1 MIRKAMPDDLDA
13 VAEIYHHIHIQ
24 ERLNNICV
32 GWIPDVYPTR
42 ATAEKALERGGLFVY
57 QENDKILAAA
67 IINREQV
74 AVYADCDW
82 NYEASAD
89 EIMVIHTLV
98 VEPAAGKKGIGK
110 QFIAFYEAYA
120 RKEKCKVLR
129 LDTNAKNAVARRF
142 YANLGYRE
150 AGIRLCEFNGI
161 PDVHLVL
168 LEKALC

>member
-1 MIRKAMPDDLDA
+1 MIRKAIPNDLDA
-13 VAEIYHHIHIQ
+13 VAEIYVHIHMQ
-24 ERLNNICV
+24 ERLKNICV

-42 ATAEKALERGGLFVY
+42 ATAEKALERGDLFVY

-74 AVYADCDW
+74 AVYADCVW
-82 NYEASAD
+82 EYEASAD

-110 QFIAFYEAYA
+110 QFIAFYEDYA
-120 RKEKCKVLR
+120 HKEKCRVLR
-129 LDTNAKNAVARRF
+129 LDTNAKNVTARKF

-150 AGIRLCEFNGI
+150 AGIRSCEFNGI
-161 PDVHLVL
+161 PDVPLVL
-168 LEKALC
+168 LEKAL